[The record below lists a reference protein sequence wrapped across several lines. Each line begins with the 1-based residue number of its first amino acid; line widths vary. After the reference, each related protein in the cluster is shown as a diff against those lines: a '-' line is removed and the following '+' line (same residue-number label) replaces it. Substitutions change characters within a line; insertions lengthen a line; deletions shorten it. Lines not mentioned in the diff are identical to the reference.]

1 MKPVEIQSL
10 LEPFYGYLEL
20 EMDSDANDFLEELPN
35 ELKSHP
41 LVYSARLDLLMA
53 MARWEDGVILGQS
66 LCKNWPKQNDFWFR
80 TAYCQHELKKT
91 AEAKETLLSAPT
103 GLRDA
108 PLYSYNLAC
117 YEAQLGNTFGWLFCS
132 FCCRCRWRR
141 RRLHVGHSNRSNDV
155 FQRNVSLR
163 GTINDTKMLSGILG
177 HGDITLALCLSPL
190 QRIQN
195 NREK

>member
-66 LCKNWPKQNDFWFR
+66 LYK
-80 TAYCQHELKKT
+80 
-91 AEAKETLLSAPT
+91 T
-103 GLRDA
+103 GL
-108 PLYSYNLAC
+108 SKTIS
-117 YEAQLGNTFGWLFCS
+117 GFG
-132 FCCRCRWRR
+132 
-141 RRLHVGHSNRSNDV
+141 RLTANMS
-155 FQRNVSLR
+155 
-163 GTINDTKMLSGILG
+163 
-177 HGDITLALCLSPL
+177 
-190 QRIQN
+190 
-195 NREK
+195 